1 MKKNGPL
8 RYIIDGGRDI
18 GPLKTNM
25 PIQRTTVKGK
35 PAYKYGERG
44 HAYTYTAGSEASR
57 EAAKKKSYC
66 TGLGNCA

>member
-1 MKKNGPL
+1 
-8 RYIIDGGRDI
+8 
-18 GPLKTNM
+18 M

-57 EAAKKKSYC
+57 EAAKKKAIAQ
-66 TGLGNCA
+66 GLAIARRMGTKAHF